1 LPIQIKFTVMN
12 YEELLGSRE
21 EKNPQMVALPIGSF
35 YREAVDG
42 KLALVVA
49 IRRSLLDNIAFCE
62 ALKKECEQ
70 NTGLTHPHQLHF
82 VPRMQNGDITSLVIE
97 RGSFQTLSQFLFD
110 DPGVVAQKKFV
121 LTLVRDLLDTAEYLH
136 KQGVFHVCYS
146 PTNVFVRKGTGSAML
161 LSHGSYYLGMQDQ
174 AAFYR
179 SNERYVAPEVLAHGT
194 IDERCDIYSI
204 GRLMEFLYA
213 DAEMPV
219 ELKRVVKKAVSES
232 PEDRYQTAADM
243 RRAIDLME
251 QTRSSV
257 MKFAAV
263 LVVALISVG
272 LYFELVPQ
280 PLDIE
285 FIKSVPRQGVD
296 DLLDDGFDPATELGL
311 IRADTIGQLTPEQ
324 QEQQKVYEAKC
335 ESIFRKRY
343 TKEADR
349 ILSKIYN
356 NSYMGA
362 NEKKFVAG
370 SSSTIQ
376 ELMKAQMDIAGETHL
391 SDTRSQR
398 LATEI
403 IDQVTEQKKAALQQH
418 GIQK

>member
-1 LPIQIKFTVMN
+1 MPIQIKFTVMN

-21 EKNPQMVALPIGSF
+21 EKTPQMEALPIGSF
-35 YREAVDG
+35 YREVIDG
-42 KLALVVA
+42 RFAFVVA
-49 IRRSLLDNIAFCE
+49 IRRSLLDNIVFCD

-70 NTGLTHPHQLHF
+70 NAGLVHPHLMHF
-82 VPRMQNGDITSLVIE
+82 VPRRQNGDITSLVIE
-97 RGSFQTLSQFLFD
+97 RGSFQTLSQLLFD
-110 DPGVVAQKKFV
+110 TPGVVAQKEFV
-121 LTLVRDLLDTAEYLH
+121 LTLVRDLLDTAGYLH
-136 KQGVFHVCYS
+136 RQGVFHVCYS

-213 DAEMPV
+213 DTEMPV
-219 ELKRVVKKAVSES
+219 ELRRVVKKAVSES

-243 RRAIDLME
+243 RRAINLMGKVRGSLM
-251 QTRSSV
+251 T
-257 MKFAAV
+257 FAAA

-272 LYFELVPQ
+272 LYFELVPE
-280 PLDIE
+280 PLDVE
-285 FIKSVPRQGVD
+285 FVKPVPRQGVD

-311 IRADTIGQLTPEQ
+311 IRSDSVGQLTPEQ
-324 QEQQKVYEAKC
+324 QEQQKMYEAKC

-356 NSYMGA
+356 SSYMGS

-370 SSSTIQ
+370 SSSTIE
-376 ELMKAQMDIAGETHL
+376 ELMKAQVDIAGETYL
-391 SDTRSQR
+391 GDARSQR
-398 LATEI
+398 LAAEI
-403 IDQVTEQKKAALQQH
+403 IDQLTEQKKAALQQH